1 MRQELYFT
9 AFGVPAPQGS
19 KNVYQGRV
27 VESSKKLKPWRKAVA
42 DAVFR
47 AMMATGDERSF
58 SEPVIVYAT
67 FYLPRPKSVKRL
79 LPSVPPDL
87 DKLCRSL
94 GDALSVDTN
103 ILENDSQIVLW
114 VASKV
119 YADEHDAGVRV
130 GIRVATIEELQRAKE
145 ILDHEGW
152 GSSGEVCEVC
162 GK

>member
-9 AFGVPAPQGS
+9 AFGIPAPQGS

-27 VESSKKLKPWRKAVA
+27 VESSKKLKPWRKAIA
-42 DAVFR
+42 DGVFR

-58 SEPVIVYAT
+58 TEPVVVYAT

-94 GDALSVDTN
+94 GDALSVDTA
-103 ILENDSQIVLW
+103 IVENDSQIVRW

-119 YADEHDAGVRV
+119 YADDHDAGVRV
-130 GIRVATIEELQRAKE
+130 GIRVATPEELKRSDE
-145 ILDHEGW
+145 IANHQSW
-152 GSSGEVCEVC
+152 SSSGEVCEVC